1 MGIAESHRTKTVHA
15 MAVLSALG
23 LALGVLRHYYDIYKH
38 RTVRGISWAF
48 VGLDAAGDLTSLLAI
63 GEHRSRKTSR
73 PSLIKAWT
81 TFSFDS
87 RHLGHCHLRLGT
99 SLVDRNDGFG
109 RGLQPQTI
117 YH

>member
-23 LALGVLRHYYDIYKH
+23 LALGVSRHYYDIYEH

-63 GEHRSRKTSR
+63 GEHR
-73 PSLIKAWT
+73 
-81 TFSFDS
+81 
-87 RHLGHCHLRLGT
+87 
-99 SLVDRNDGFG
+99 
-109 RGLQPQTI
+109 I
-117 YH
+117 YVNLPDLA